1 LAARGEKADVVEVAR
16 EIEERDRRDA
26 GREHSPL
33 RPADDAVVV
42 DTTAV
47 GVEEVVKR
55 LRDRVEAATLESQ
68 PVQGYGTSN
77 SSRGGIIPMNQE
89 TKVAAASGGEDDFR
103 TLFEE
108 SLRSVK
114 PGEVVRGRVVLV
126 TRDQVTVD
134 IGYKSEGQI
143 PIHEFSTRGEQASIK
158 EGDEIDVYF
167 DADEGE
173 TGGIVLSRAKAE
185 QAKVW
190 RDIESAFESEGV
202 IEGVITGKVKGGL
215 KVDVGVP
222 AFLPGS
228 HADLRPA
235 RNLDRFISQR
245 SQFAVLK
252 FNRARGNVVVSRRAV
267 MERERAQLK
276 QETLKV
282 LEEGVILEGVVKNIT
297 DYGAFVDLGGIDGLL
312 HVTDMS
318 WGRVNRPADVIGVGE
333 RIKVVVLKYDP
344 ERGRVSLGMKQIMP
358 DPWSSVAERFP
369 VGSRIHGKVVSL
381 ADYGAFV
388 ELEPGIEGL
397 VHVSEMSWTKRVT
410 HPSKVVEV
418 GAEVDVVV
426 LDVDSANR
434 RISLG
439 LKQAEPNP
447 WEMVRVNHPVGS
459 HIVGA
464 VKNITDFG
472 VFIGIE
478 EGIDGLVH
486 ISDLHWTKK
495 VRHPSELFKKG
506 DEVEAVV
513 LGIDVDNERVSLGV
527 KQLSEDPWNAIHE
540 RYPVGTRVNGKV
552 TSVTDFGV
560 FVEIEDGIEGLI
572 HVSQLSTDRVDKPQ
586 TIYEP
591 AQEIEAEITA
601 IDSRDRKIALSI
613 KALRRSEERE
623 EIESYLQREREG
635 GRFSFEDILSSDL
648 RLDRDENAR
657 SGDQG
662 KAEGKKEDE

>member
-1 LAARGEKADVVEVAR
+1 
-16 EIEERDRRDA
+16 
-26 GREHSPL
+26 L
-33 RPADDAVVV
+33 RA
-42 DTTAV
+42 
-47 GVEEVVKR
+47 
-55 LRDRVEAATLESQ
+55 
-68 PVQGYGTSN
+68 
-77 SSRGGIIPMNQE
+77 
-89 TKVAAASGGEDDFR
+89 
-103 TLFEE
+103 
-108 SLRSVK
+108 VK

-143 PIHEFSTRGEQASIK
+143 PIEEFSARSGPVSVK

-173 TGGIVLSRAKAE
+173 GGGIVLSRAKAE

-190 RDIESAFESEGV
+190 RDIEDAFARDGV
-202 IEGVITGKVKGGL
+202 IEGIIVGKVKGGL

-228 HADLRPA
+228 HADLRPT
-235 RNLDRFISQR
+235 RNLDRYISQR
-245 SQFAVLK
+245 THFAVLK

-276 QETLKV
+276 EETLKV

-318 WGRVNRPADVIGVGE
+318 WGRVNRPADIIGVGD
-333 RIKVVVLKYDP
+333 RLKVVVLKYDA

-358 DPWSSVAERFP
+358 DPWSSVAERHP
-369 VGSRIHGKVVSL
+369 IGSRIRGKVVSL

-397 VHVSEMSWTKRVT
+397 VHVSEMSWTKRIA
-410 HPSKVVEV
+410 HPSKVVNV
-418 GAEVDVVV
+418 GDEVDVIV
-426 LDVDSANR
+426 LDVDTANR

-447 WEMVRVNHPVGS
+447 WEMVRVNHPIGS
-459 HIVGA
+459 HIKGA
-464 VKNITDFG
+464 VKNVTDFG
-472 VFIGIE
+472 VFVGVE

-486 ISDLHWTKK
+486 ISDFHWTKK
-495 VRHPSELFKKG
+495 VRHPSEMFKKG

-513 LGIDVDNERVSLGV
+513 LGIDVENERISLGI
-527 KQLSEDPWNAIHE
+527 KQLTEDPWLNMSE
-540 RYPVGTRVNGKV
+540 RYPVGTRVKGKI
-552 TSVTDFGV
+552 TSVADFGV
-560 FVEIEDGIEGLI
+560 FVEIEEGVEGLI
-572 HVSQLSTDRVDKPQ
+572 HVSQLSSERIDKPQ
-586 TIYEP
+586 TLFENG
-591 AQEIEAEITA
+591 QEIEAEVTSV
-601 IDSRDRKIALSI
+601 DTRDRKIALSV

-635 GRFSFEDILSSDL
+635 GRFSFEDILSADL
-648 RLDRDENAR
+648 RLDRDEGGN
-657 SGDQG
+657 GDD
-662 KAEGKKEDE
+662 AENGGRKNGGE